1 MIGTIGTAM
10 VGLAMSLNVAM
21 SDVNA
26 NFEHW
31 ECLGE
36 CRITEYCPACND
48 GGGYD
53 STSGKHLRAGHAAC
67 SWLPNGTIISIGGVE
82 FEIVDTCGTDA
93 IDLFR
98 ETDCCE
104 CDMNE
109 YKVVYI
115 KRKGFK

>member
-10 VGLAMSLNVAM
+10 VGISMMMNVSM
-21 SDVNA
+21 TDSIDNV
-26 NFEHW
+26 EYY
-31 ECLGE
+31 EKIGT

-53 STSGKHLRAGHAAC
+53 STSGTHLREGHAAC
-67 SWLPNGTIISIGGVE
+67 RWLPNGTIISIDGVE

-98 ETDCCE
+98 ETEICQ